1 MMIQMYLCLQRIGG
15 CYLLIGNLYGRF
27 INCLSWMREYLLSFG
42 YRLLSA
48 SNAFRLL
55 SVVFV
60 FFLRCG
66 ASWFVVFCLLALGSF
81 FQREP
86 IKLLRTIHSPPDN

>member
-1 MMIQMYLCLQRIGG
+1 MMMIQMYLCLQRIGG

-48 SNAFRLL
+48 SNALELF
-55 SVVFV
+55 SVVCCVCILFTLWRILV
-60 FFLRCG
+60 RG
-66 ASWFVVFCLLALGSF
+66 LLPAG
-81 FQREP
+81 
-86 IKLLRTIHSPPDN
+86 IG